1 MSYQSIPNKKMLHF
15 VEMSP
20 LPLTVLEPV
29 ALLRD
34 DKLAPRGLC
43 SGQLTCDARSV
54 SLGFA
59 VTGLVNVV
67 AVTLSV

>member
-1 MSYQSIPNKKMLHF
+1 MSYPSIPNKKMLHF

-20 LPLTVLEPV
+20 LPLSVLEPV

-43 SGQLTCDARSV
+43 SGQLTCV
-54 SLGFA
+54 MP
-59 VTGLVNVV
+59 GLCR
-67 AVTLSV
+67 